1 MMKRYTLLALF
12 LLVCL
17 AGHAAAEGTIYSYAP
32 IAGGASSFAI
42 TDDGT
47 LWGWGVNDFGTTTGL
62 FGEDPS
68 GNYYSPNKIMERAVL
83 VHIVVTC
90 GVFLGGGNGVL
101 DEQQPVMEL
110 RAEVPV
116 VGGVLIDPPVV
127 QGIFVLGPEVQG
139 LLVGG
144 DGKAV
149 RLHGIGL
156 GRDGQG
162 GNGQDDGS

>member
-1 MMKRYTLLALF
+1 M
-12 LLVCL
+12 
-17 AGHAAAEGTIYSYAP
+17 GI
-32 IAGGASSFAI
+32 
-42 TDDGT
+42 
-47 LWGWGVNDFGTTTGL
+47 
-62 FGEDPS
+62 
-68 GNYYSPNKIMERAVL
+68 
-83 VHIVVTC
+83 
-90 GVFLGGGNGVL
+90 FLGGGNGVL

-144 DGKAV
+144 DGKAIS
-149 RLHGIGL
+149 LHGVGL

-162 GNGQDDGS
+162 GNGQDDGGQGAAQGSFHPFRFLSLQITGCYFWGEGLSPRRPE